1 MSEETWIAEFYP
13 VPAENVSAEDA
24 LDHSIK
30 KWEGAL
36 RKNLKKHGLESA
48 PIVFDGD
55 SCALCV
61 NYLYIPKK
69 TACKCCP
76 LFIVRGNV
84 NCCNERPGEW
94 MSPFDQYGLEENPRP
109 MLTWLKK
116 AKEMK

>member
-1 MSEETWIAEFYP
+1 MSEETWLAEFYP
-13 VPAENVSAEDA
+13 IPADKVSAEDA

-36 RKNLKKHGLESA
+36 KKNLKKHGLGC
-48 PIVFDGD
+48 PPMDFDGH

-61 NYLYIPKK
+61 HHLDEF
-69 TACKCCP
+69 CEHCP
-76 LFIVRGNV
+76 LSIVRGDV
-84 NCCNERPGEW
+84 ACDELRPYERKAPYA
-94 MSPFDQYGLEENPRP
+94 QYIVKGNPRP